1 MKIEEAIVKID
12 NFFNPELLK
21 LILLYSKK
29 KCTKYLGIGRGEIGE
44 IKEDVRRV
52 KGYSLNE
59 NLPGDIIY
67 YKHIQKE
74 VTRAYVFYKAKFP
87 RLDLKT
93 QKLNQI
99 DLLKY
104 EIDGHYRTHI
114 DHAWTTERTLSCI
127 INLNDNYK
135 GGNLIFYDPLTM
147 KEIKRYELKKGTIVF
162 FPSCFLYPHKIDPI
176 TEGVRYSIVAWL
188 I

>member
-29 KCTKYLGIGRGEIGE
+29 KCKKYLRVGIGRGEV
-44 IKEDVRRV
+44 KEDIRKV
-52 KGYSLNE
+52 KGYSLKQ

-67 YKHIQKE
+67 YKHVQKE
-74 VTRAYVFYKAKFP
+74 ITRAYVFYKAKFP
-87 RLDLKT
+87 ILETKRLK
-93 QKLNQI
+93 QI

-104 EIDGHYRTHI
+104 EIDGHYRTHV

-135 GGNLIFYDPLTM
+135 GGNLLFYEPLTM

-162 FPSCFLYPHKIDPI
+162 FPSCFLYPHRIEPI
-176 TEGVRYSIVAWL
+176 TEGVRYSIASWL